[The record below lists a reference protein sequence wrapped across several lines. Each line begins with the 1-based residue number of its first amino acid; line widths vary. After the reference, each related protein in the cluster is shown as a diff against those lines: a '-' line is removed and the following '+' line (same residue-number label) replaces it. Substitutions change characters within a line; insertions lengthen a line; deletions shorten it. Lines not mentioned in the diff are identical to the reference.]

1 MFITKFQYKIFGV
14 WMMIGSSTRGSLDED
29 THTALILYANMPANF
44 GSRCNP
50 TTHQPDE
57 KW

>member
-1 MFITKFQYKIFGV
+1 
-14 WMMIGSSTRGSLDED
+14 MMIGSSTRGSLDED